1 MQVRA
6 ALPLVEQILRQE
18 PKPPIP
24 AGFIFT
30 GTRKGSKLKV
40 LRITIIAIIVLAIG
54 AFIWLTA
61 GTDAQSLL
69 FERILIS
76 DQRIVFL
83 VLLLSALTL
92 LSTLTGLPILYLSM
106 AIGFLLNFT
115 PALLICLGVNLLSV
129 MATFYMVRFA
139 FTDYFRE
146 KYGQKKLIQRIEKRI
161 GKYGL
166 WTVVFSR
173 GIYIIPTN
181 VINYSFPLSSIS
193 SGAYLLGTAIGLLPE
208 CLINVLTG
216 YLIKHEVILLSAPET
231 RTWQALVIGAFI
243 LLFIL
248 TFILIRLRQ
257 NRRKKFNA
265 LKQIPYD

>member
-1 MQVRA
+1 M
-6 ALPLVEQILRQE
+6 
-18 PKPPIP
+18 
-24 AGFIFT
+24 
-30 GTRKGSKLKV
+30 KV
-40 LRITIIAIIVLAIG
+40 LRIIIIAVIVLAIG
-54 AFIWLTA
+54 AFFWLTG
-61 GTDAQSLL
+61 GTDARSLL
-69 FERILIS
+69 FERIMFT
-76 DQRIVFL
+76 DQRIVYL
-83 VLLLSALTL
+83 VLLLSAITL

-115 PALLICLGVNLLSV
+115 PAMLICLGVNLVSV
-129 MATFYMVRFA
+129 MITFYMVRKA

-146 KYGQKKLIQRIEKRI
+146 KYGQKKLIQRIDKRI

-181 VINYSFPLSSIS
+181 VINFSFPLSSIS
-193 SGAYLLGTAIGLLPE
+193 PRAYLLGTAIGLLPE

-243 LLFIL
+243 LGFIL
-248 TFILIRLRQ
+248 AFILLRVRQ
-257 NRRKKFNA
+257 NRRKKFTA
-265 LKQIPYD
+265 LDQIPYE